1 VLKNLIEPKHS
12 RYLNNFIIFV
22 SMRGLKV
29 KKGRLINDRPEPEI
43 GLSKLARMRKEIK
56 RAEKVRIIAEG
67 NELANAN
74 IDLFKKL

>member
-1 VLKNLIEPKHS
+1 MSDWNLKPSEEG
-12 RYLNNFIIFV
+12 YT
-22 SMRGLKV
+22 V
-29 KKGRLINDRPEPEI
+29 KDGRLINHAPSLEM
-43 GLSKLARMRKEIK
+43 GLTKISNTRKAIK